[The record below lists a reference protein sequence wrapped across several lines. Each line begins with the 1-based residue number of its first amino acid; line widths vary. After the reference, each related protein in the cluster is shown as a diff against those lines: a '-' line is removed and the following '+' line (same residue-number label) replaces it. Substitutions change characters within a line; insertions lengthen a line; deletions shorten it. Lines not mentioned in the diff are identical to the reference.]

1 MYVGGSVFLIALGA
15 VIRFAVADNVVEGV
29 DLDIAGWILMAVG
42 FLGLIVSLVQLA
54 FLRRDERREVVAD
67 R

>member
-15 VIRFAVADNVVEGV
+15 VIRVAVADNVVEGV

-42 FLGLIVSLVQLA
+42 FLGRIVSLVQLA
-54 FLRRDERREVVAD
+54 FLRRDERREGVAD

>member
-29 DLDIAGWILMAVG
+29 DLDIRRLGCMAGPSVICVPKP
-42 FLGLIVSLVQLA
+42 F
-54 FLRRDERREVVAD
+54 
-67 R
+67 